1 MGKLN
6 LSSAT
11 LPQYS
16 MTLPVCGQVI
26 SFRPF
31 VVREEKIL
39 LIALQSNN
47 PKQISDA
54 IRNVVLSCT
63 HSVVD
68 TRKIGV
74 AEAEYAFLQIRSK
87 SIGEEVKPQV
97 TCSACGAET
106 NIKIRLDE
114 IEMKKAEKEAGNPI
128 IVISDDVSVVMRY
141 PSIHDADIQSGE
153 VEMAF
158 QLAEQCIESIIV
170 KDEVFAKKDID
181 TKEISEFIDNLLP
194 EKFALMLNYIKTTPE
209 LKYVI
214 KYKCPKCGDWVSVEL
229 KTITDFFQ

>member
-1 MGKLN
+1 
-6 LSSAT
+6 
-11 LPQYS
+11 
-16 MTLPVCGQVI
+16 
-26 SFRPF
+26 
-31 VVREEKIL
+31 
-39 LIALQSNN
+39 
-47 PKQISDA
+47 
-54 IRNVVLSCT
+54 
-63 HSVVD
+63 
-68 TRKIGV
+68 
-74 AEAEYAFLQIRSK
+74 
-87 SIGEEVKPQV
+87 
-97 TCSACGAET
+97 
-106 NIKIRLDE
+106 
-114 IEMKKAEKEAGNPI
+114 MKKAEKEAGNPI